1 MSAALVA
8 RLWVASSGRESS
20 GLAALD
26 VILLSIV
33 PGILVVLGVLLWYGW
48 RVSASLPELR
58 RRYPDAVVVP
68 FNLDPA
74 DVGELIDL
82 SSLSK
87 FPRLLTAVFTSESVS
102 YWEGVR
108 RLRQVAQTSLEDA
121 SFRQELTP
129 TIYGDAPKL
138 V

>member
-1 MSAALVA
+1 M
-8 RLWVASSGRESS
+8 
-20 GLAALD
+20 
-26 VILLSIV
+26 
-33 PGILVVLGVLLWYGW
+33 
-48 RVSASLPELR
+48 
-58 RRYPDAVVVP
+58 VP

-108 RLRQVAQTSLEDA
+108 RLRQVAQASLEDA
-121 SFRQELTP
+121 SFCQELTP